1 MPWDPTKAGSW
12 QATGSGL
19 DAKTLLSCR
28 SAFCLVCARWEMEM
42 QQPHDVTVQTSGSVR
57 NPNPRVGGTARAG
70 LQGIAVPRTCTGSG
84 RLMFPHQLTI
94 VYGLEFG
101 EAPHRFRPGSLA
113 PSLAKTSALV
123 RQAFRQASTL
133 VGKNPTIPL
142 ALHYLPWSS
151 FAPPLFMHP
160 LTSPLWIRGAI
171 GLFSCRSGVPAD
183 TPARPVGLSL
193 RSIHLHLFQH
203 SVQQFRKNQQE

>member
-19 DAKTLLSCR
+19 DAKTFFEF
-28 SAFCLVCARWEMEM
+28 AFCFLPGLCTLEDGNATAPRC
-42 QQPHDVTVQTSGSVR
+42 PNHCSGSVR
-57 NPNPRVGGTARAG
+57 NPNPRRV
-70 LQGIAVPRTCTGSG
+70 
-84 RLMFPHQLTI
+84 
-94 VYGLEFG
+94 
-101 EAPHRFRPGSLA
+101 SLA

-133 VGKNPTIPL
+133 VAKTPPFHPL
-142 ALHYLPWSS
+142 APWSS

-171 GLFSCRSGVPAD
+171 GLFSACRHASPSHRV
-183 TPARPVGLSL
+183 SL
-193 RSIHLHLFQH
+193 RGKHPSAFQH
-203 SVQQFRKNQQE
+203 SLQQFRKNQQE